1 MSEAKHHDP
10 LFDFIL
16 YLVTSARITLDERAI
31 YGSFR
36 LIEGASRLIEA
47 AEDIP
52 GLKVDDF
59 LRAKRNSIDH
69 NKARMML
76 EKDAYRTWLTDLAAE
91 LASESVNRSM
101 GEDRPEAVVDNPQ
114 DGA

>member
-1 MSEAKHHDP
+1 MSDARPDDP
-10 LFDFIL
+10 LFDFVL
-16 YLVTSARITLDERAI
+16 YLIASARVSLDERAI

-47 AEDIP
+47 AEEIS

-59 LRAKRNSIDH
+59 LRAKRDSIDQ

-76 EKDAYRTWLTDLAAE
+76 EKDAYRRWLTDLAAG
-91 LASESVNRSM
+91 LASESVKRSM
-101 GEDRPEAVVDNPQ
+101 GES
-114 DGA
+114 

>member
-1 MSEAKHHDP
+1 MSDSRHDDP

-16 YLVTSARITLDERAI
+16 YLITSARTSLDERAI

-47 AEDIP
+47 AEEIP
-52 GLKVDDF
+52 DLEVDDF
-59 LRAKRNSIDH
+59 LRATRQSIDR

-76 EKDAYRTWLTDLAAE
+76 EKDAYRAWLTDLATG
-91 LASESVNRSM
+91 LASESVKRSM
-101 GEDRPEAVVDNPQ
+101 GEN
-114 DGA
+114 

>member
-1 MSEAKHHDP
+1 MSDAKHDP

-16 YLVTSARITLDERAI
+16 YLITSARVSLDERAI

-36 LIEGASRLIEA
+36 LIEGASRLIEE
-47 AEDIP
+47 AEEIP

-59 LRAKRNSIDH
+59 LRAKRESIDR

-76 EKDAYRTWLTDLAAE
+76 EKDAFRAWLTDLATE
-91 LASESVNRSM
+91 LASESVKRSM
-101 GEDRPEAVVDNPQ
+101 RED
-114 DGA
+114 

>member
-1 MSEAKHHDP
+1 MSEAKHNDP

-16 YLVTSARITLDERAI
+16 YLVTSARVSLDERAI

-47 AEDIP
+47 AEEIP

-59 LRAKRNSIDH
+59 LRAKRNSIDQ

-76 EKDAYRTWLTDLAAE
+76 EKDGYRTWLTDLATG
-91 LASESVNRSM
+91 LASESVKRSM
-101 GEDRPEAVVDNPQ
+101 GES
-114 DGA
+114 

>member
-1 MSEAKHHDP
+1 MSEARHDDP

-16 YLVTSARITLDERAI
+16 YLVTSARTCLDERAI

-36 LIEGASRLIEA
+36 LIEGAGRLIEA
-47 AEDIP
+47 AEEIP
-52 GLKVDDF
+52 GLQVDDF
-59 LRAKRNSIDH
+59 LRTKRNSINH

-91 LASESVNRSM
+91 LAAESVKRNMR
-101 GEDRPEAVVDNPQ
+101 Q
-114 DGA
+114 T

>member
-1 MSEAKHHDP
+1 MSETRHDDP

-16 YLVTSARITLDERAI
+16 YLITSARITLDERAI

-47 AEDIP
+47 AEEIP
-52 GLKVDDF
+52 GLEVDDF
-59 LRAKRNSIDH
+59 LRSMRNSIDQ

-76 EKDAYRTWLTDLAAE
+76 EKDAYRTWLTDLATG
-91 LASESVNRSM
+91 LASESVKRSM
-101 GEDRPEAVVDNPQ
+101 RES
-114 DGA
+114 

>member
-1 MSEAKHHDP
+1 MSEAKLDDP

-16 YLVTSARITLDERAI
+16 YLVTSARVSLDERAI

-47 AEDIP
+47 AEEIP
-52 GLKVDDF
+52 GLRVDDL
-59 LRAKRNSIDH
+59 LRATRNSIDR

-76 EKDAYRTWLTDLAAE
+76 EKDAYRKWLTDLAAG
-91 LASESVNRSM
+91 LASESVKRSA
-101 GEDRPEAVVDNPQ
+101 GEN
-114 DGA
+114 

>member
-1 MSEAKHHDP
+1 MSETRHEDP

-47 AEDIP
+47 AAEIP
-52 GLKVDDF
+52 GLEVDDF
-59 LRAKRNSIDH
+59 LRTMRDSIDQ

-76 EKDAYRTWLTDLAAE
+76 EKDAYRNWLTDLATG
-91 LASESVNRSM
+91 LASESVKRNM
-101 GEDRPEAVVDNPQ
+101 GDR
-114 DGA
+114 

>member
-1 MSEAKHHDP
+1 MSEGKHDDP

-16 YLVTSARITLDERAI
+16 YLITSARVSLDERAV

-47 AEDIP
+47 AEEIP
-52 GLKVDDF
+52 GLEVDDF
-59 LRAKRNSIDH
+59 LRAKRESIDR

-76 EKDAYRTWLTDLAAE
+76 EKEAYRMWLTDLATE
-91 LASESVNRSM
+91 LASESVKRSM
-101 GEDRPEAVVDNPQ
+101 EEN
-114 DGA
+114 

>member
-1 MSEAKHHDP
+1 MSEAGHDDP

-16 YLVTSARITLDERAI
+16 YLITSARTSLDERAI

-47 AEDIP
+47 AEEIP
-52 GLKVDDF
+52 GLEVDDF
-59 LRAKRNSIDH
+59 LRATRNSIDR

-76 EKDAYRTWLTDLAAE
+76 EKDAYRTWLTDLATG
-91 LASESVNRSM
+91 LASESVKRSR
-101 GEDRPEAVVDNPQ
+101 GEN
-114 DGA
+114 

>member
-1 MSEAKHHDP
+1 MSGDTHDDP

-16 YLVTSARITLDERAI
+16 YLITSARTSLDERAI

-47 AEDIP
+47 AEEIP
-52 GLKVDDF
+52 GLEVDGF
-59 LRAKRNSIDH
+59 LRATRNSIDR

-76 EKDAYRTWLTDLAAE
+76 EKDAYRTWLTDLATG
-91 LASESVNRSM
+91 LASESVKRSM
-101 GEDRPEAVVDNPQ
+101 
-114 DGA
+114 

>member
-1 MSEAKHHDP
+1 MHDDP

-16 YLVTSARITLDERAI
+16 YLVTSARVSLDERAI

-47 AEDIP
+47 AEEIP

-59 LRAKRNSIDH
+59 LRAKRSSIDR

-76 EKDAYRTWLTDLAAE
+76 EKDDYRRWLTDLATE
-91 LASESVNRSM
+91 LASESVKRSM
-101 GEDRPEAVVDNPQ
+101 DER
-114 DGA
+114 

>member
-1 MSEAKHHDP
+1 MSESKHDDP

-16 YLVTSARITLDERAI
+16 YLVTSARLSLDEKAI

-47 AEDIP
+47 AEDIS
-52 GLKVDDF
+52 GLKADDF
-59 LRAKRNSIDH
+59 LRAKRDSIDR

-76 EKDAYRTWLTDLAAE
+76 DKDGYRAWLTGLASELAAE
-91 LASESVNRSM
+91 AVKRSF
-101 GEDRPEAVVDNPQ
+101 EPRSS
-114 DGA
+114 

>member
-1 MSEAKHHDP
+1 MSVAQHDDP

-16 YLVTSARITLDERAI
+16 YLVTSARVSLDERAI

-47 AEDIP
+47 AEEIP

-59 LRAKRNSIDH
+59 LRAKRASIDR

-76 EKDAYRTWLTDLAAE
+76 EKDAYRAWLTDLAAG
-91 LASESVNRSM
+91 LASESVKRSM
-101 GEDRPEAVVDNPQ
+101 DQP
-114 DGA
+114 